1 MRKLKTKE
9 AVGLHPVMTLLIL
22 CFAIILISGILSIFN
37 VQATFNQIST
47 KTGEYQVTTEA
58 VTSLLS
64 LSGLKYI
71 FTNTVANFAN
81 FAVLSH
87 LIIILLGIG
96 IMEKSGFLKTLVTL
110 LTKKAKKTTVTFA
123 LVLIC
128 IISSIMGDLSY
139 IIFIPLS
146 ALLFQYGKRNPMIGI
161 IAAFAG
167 LSIGSGISFL
177 LTSIDSS
184 LITTTLLNAHVL
196 QANYTI
202 SPLAFIF
209 IMFIVTIVI
218 AIFITNITENIIAK
232 RVPKFEFENNEEI
245 EEDLVITR
253 KKKRG
258 LAFAGIAGIIYL
270 LIFIYNII
278 PGLPFSG
285 NLLDYSQTLYI
296 DKLFSFDSFF
306 SNGFVFIVTVF
317 FVILG
322 LAYGIG
328 AKTINNNKEFI
339 EALGSSLN
347 GIGKILLMIFAAAT
361 FISIVKQS
369 NIGNVIAGALTN
381 IIGNTTFSGLPLV
394 LLLFMSS
401 IIATIFLPSSISK
414 WAIIATTA
422 VPTLMNAGISP
433 EFAQVVFRLGE
444 SVTMGIT
451 PLLAYFIV
459 YLAYLEKYSQNNKS
473 FKLSTAIKYQYPYCI
488 MSFLVFIV
496 IIIVWYLIG
505 LPLGISSS
513 VAL

>member
-1 MRKLKTKE
+1 MRKLRTKE
-9 AVGLHPVMTLLIL
+9 GIGLHPVMTLLIL
-22 CFAIILISGILSIFN
+22 CLGIILISGILNLFN
-37 VQATFNQIST
+37 VQSTFNQISL

-71 FTNTVANFAN
+71 FTNTVSNFAN
-81 FAVLSH
+81 FAVLPH

-128 IISSIMGDLSY
+128 ILASIMGDLSY

-167 LSIGSGISFL
+167 LTLGSGISFL

-184 LITTTLLNAHVL
+184 LISTTLLNAHIL

-202 SPLAFIF
+202 SPFAFIF
-209 IMFIVTIVI
+209 IMLIITII
-218 AIFITNITENIIAK
+218 MAIFITHITENIIAK
-232 RVPKFEFENNEEI
+232 KVPKYEFENNEEL
-245 EEDLVITR
+245 EEDLVIT
-253 KKKRG
+253 KKKRRG
-258 LAFAGIAGIIYL
+258 LTFAILAGAIYL

-361 FISIVKQS
+361 FISIVKQT
-369 NIGNVIAGALTN
+369 NIGNMIAGTFANL
-381 IIGNTTFSGLPLV
+381 IGNTTFTGLPLI
-394 LLLFMSS
+394 LLLFLASVVT
-401 IIATIFLPSSISK
+401 TIFLPSSISK
-414 WAIIATTA
+414 WAILATTA

-444 SVTMGIT
+444 SVTMGLT

-459 YLAYLEKYSQNNKS
+459 YLAYLEKYNQNNKS
-473 FKLSTAIKYQYPYCI
+473 FKLSTAIKYQYPYALT
-488 MSFLVFIV
+488 SLFVFV
-496 IIIVWYLIG
+496 IIIVVWYLIG
-505 LPLGISSS
+505 LPLGISSGI
-513 VAL
+513 AL